1 MQDFQKDSTTL
12 QIPVAKMSTSTK
24 VILIAVLI
32 VGIASLIWPPAFF
45 IAIGVAVLLYLFSNF
60 KDQQFQEALYKAR
73 VAALV
78 NINGPVG
85 FFSIHPMETVDEL
98 MARKAAFEKDLKA
111 SGNRWA
117 EKIPIV
123 CVPYSPMLYDNTTL
137 TQSFCMYQ
145 QQCAATLHE
154 ANMLWAENAPIEIRN
169 IFISQVL
176 PGAAQKQTLQ

>member
-1 MQDFQKDSTTL
+1 MDDFQKDSIDL
-12 QIPVAKMSTSTK
+12 QIPVAKMPGTTK
-24 VILIAVLI
+24 VILAAVLV

-45 IAIGVAVLLYLFSNF
+45 IAIGVAILLYLFGNF
-60 KDQQFQEALYKAR
+60 KDAQFQEALYKAR

-98 MARKAAFEKDLKA
+98 MARKAAFEKDLAA

-117 EKIPIV
+117 DKIPIV

-145 QQCAATLHE
+145 QQCSATLHE
-154 ANMLWAENAPIEIRN
+154 ANMMWAEKAPIEIRN

-176 PGAAQKQTLQ
+176 PGAAVKQAAI